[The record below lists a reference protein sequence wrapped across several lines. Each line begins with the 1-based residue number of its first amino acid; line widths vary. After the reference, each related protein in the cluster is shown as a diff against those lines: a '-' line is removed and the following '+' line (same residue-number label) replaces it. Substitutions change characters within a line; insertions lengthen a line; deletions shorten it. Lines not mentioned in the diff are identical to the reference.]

1 MSNSM
6 LQFSFK
12 IYKISSLHRNFHI
25 DQGLWWINFAPM
37 TIYRMMTAS
46 SSQRSG
52 SPSPLVHLSG
62 PTTALKLA
70 VSVPCRGYKATP
82 RVSSIGFGPTLPIH
96 DYYHWTR
103 PDAVGLR
110 NHFLRTWLHSF
121 YLMQEAVCSS
131 LFLEAFTWTCSLTV
145 FFWSSHIYLKLTSN
159 IFQLQKLIHNFFF
172 LQNIRIQLS
181 SSYCFNIILMK
192 SPDVEE

>member
-1 MSNSM
+1 MF
-6 LQFSFK
+6 LGLFHVKHHRQFSFK

-25 DQGLWWINFAPM
+25 DQGLLWINFAPM
-37 TIYRMMTAS
+37 TICRMMTAS

-145 FFWSSHIYLKLTSN
+145 FFEVLTFTSN
-159 IFQLQKLIHNFFF
+159 WHQIFSTSEANTQFFF
-172 LQNIRIQLS
+172 SFSKYKNTT
-181 SSYCFNIILMK
+181 F
-192 SPDVEE
+192 